1 MATKQAATWNRDDRD
16 LLVELR
22 TTMQNV
28 QNDIA
33 STRAEIKDIS
43 TGITARLL
51 NLEGNSVSK
60 IEIQEFDGRLSS
72 VEAASNQWLGKQQ
85 LIAGAIGIAAG
96 LLGSFIQA
104 GKLPF

>member
-1 MATKQAATWNRDDRD
+1 MATKQTATWNRDDRD

-28 QNDIA
+28 QIDIT

-43 TGITARLL
+43 TGMTARLL

-60 IEIQEFDGRLSS
+60 VEIKDFDTRISS
-72 VEAASNQWLGKQQ
+72 LEASSNNWIGKQQ
-85 LIAGAIGIAAG
+85 FIAGAIGVAAG
-96 LLGSFIQA
+96 LLGSLLQGGHI
-104 GKLPF
+104 